1 MSVYKPRGAV
11 NYVYEFEFNGT
22 RFRKTTGK
30 SSKREAEAVERRER
44 ARVERSAEREALA
57 RAAFKG
63 EGPLTLGVASAR
75 WWHEKGQHNTN
86 ADTDLHNLER
96 IIAWFGE
103 DRRLDE
109 ISDPDITAWVAARRG
124 ERIKGRATLKDGSP
138 APLVKPATVNR
149 STVEA
154 LRKLFTYARRK
165 WKIQI
170 ASQPE
175 WREHRLTEPGEQV
188 AELSFVD
195 QERVRE
201 RLTEGY
207 REAAMFALASGLRLN
222 NCLLKWSEIDWEGGR
237 LKVVQ
242 KGGRVHS
249 MPLSRDMRAI
259 LSACRG
265 HDETWVFTFPL
276 RRRDKQ
282 RRVLGERYPVTY
294 YGLQIAWRRA
304 VAELGID
311 LTFHGLR
318 HTTGTR
324 ILRQTGNIKAAQ
336 KVLGHASAA
345 TTSAFYAHATEDDV
359 RNALDNTPLAGPR
372 IDATEARKRKR
383 VKDMR

>member
-1 MSVYKPRGAV
+1 MSVYKPPGAV
-11 NYVYEFEFNGT
+11 NYVYDFEFNGV
-22 RFRKTTGK
+22 RFRKSTGTAA
-30 SSKREAEAVERRER
+30 KREAEAVERRVREKAKR
-44 ARVERSAEREALA
+44 DAEREALA
-57 RAAFKG
+57 RSAFKG
-63 EGPLTLGVASAR
+63 EGPLTMGVATAR
-75 WWHEKGQHNTN
+75 WWQEKGQHNTN
-86 ADTDLHNLER
+86 AETDFHNLTR
-96 IIAWFGE
+96 MVDWFGA

-109 ISDPDITAWVAARRG
+109 ITDPDITAWVAARRG
-124 ERIKGRATLKDGSP
+124 ERIKGRVKLKDGSP

-154 LRKLFTYARRK
+154 IRKLFTYARKK
-165 WKIQI
+165 WKIRY
-170 ASQPE
+170 SSEPE
-175 WREHRLTEPGEQV
+175 WREHRIPEPGEQV

-195 QERVRE
+195 QERVHAK
-201 RLTEGY
+201 LTDGY

-242 KGGRVHS
+242 KGGRIHT

-259 LSACRG
+259 LSACMG
-265 HDETWVFTFPL
+265 NDDTWVFTFPL
-276 RRRDKQ
+276 RRRSGK
-282 RRVLGERYPVTY
+282 RRVLGARYPVTY

-304 VAELGID
+304 AKDLGID

-345 TTSAFYAHATEDDV
+345 TTSAFYAHATEEDV
-359 RNALDNTPLAGPR
+359 RSALDATPLTGPR
-372 IDATEARKRKR
+372 IAAGETRKRR
-383 VKDMR
+383 RSKDLG